1 MNNASSCHSFGGLLP
16 GAYCQYTLDVLH
28 VWLLVAGR
36 LVSVSKMSLHPQVR
50 AAAVL
55 DVHLG
60 ETSGIL
66 KP

>member
-1 MNNASSCHSFGGLLP
+1 MNDASSCHSFGGLLP
-16 GAYCQYTLDVLH
+16 GAHCQCTLGALH

-36 LVSVSKMSLHPQVR
+36 LVSVSEMSLHTQIR
-50 AAAVL
+50 AAEVL

-60 ETSGIL
+60 ETSGVL